1 MEKTRTCEIFVDE
14 YGILHVKILGGV
26 IIDKEDA
33 TDNFLVIRHLT
44 KGKQVLKLLDSRKIY
59 RINKEA
65 RIFIERHNNSNPDIA
80 RAVLANSFIQKYLM
94 DFFNRLDNTKFPV
107 KIFTSE
113 KKALDWLKSFL

>member
-14 YGILHVKILGGV
+14 LGILHVKILGGV

-44 KGKQVLKLLDSRKIY
+44 KGRSVLKLLDSRKVY

-65 RIFIERHNNSNPDIA
+65 RIFIERQNTSKPDIA
-80 RAVLANSFIQKYLM
+80 RAVLVNSFIQKYLM
-94 DFFNRLDNTKFPV
+94 EFFNSLDNTKFPV

-113 KKALDWLKSFL
+113 KKAVEWLKTFL